1 MSNCLTIFHNGR
13 FFFQENI
20 EMKDIEPTSPLFN
33 LSLSYSC
40 KPNIWFSLICDVKRS
55 ATIMSEKYVHILE
68 KLNLYCLV

>member
-20 EMKDIEPTSPLFN
+20 EMEDIKPTFPHKLFN

-55 ATIMSEKYVHILE
+55 PTIMSEKYVHIL
-68 KLNLYCLV
+68 